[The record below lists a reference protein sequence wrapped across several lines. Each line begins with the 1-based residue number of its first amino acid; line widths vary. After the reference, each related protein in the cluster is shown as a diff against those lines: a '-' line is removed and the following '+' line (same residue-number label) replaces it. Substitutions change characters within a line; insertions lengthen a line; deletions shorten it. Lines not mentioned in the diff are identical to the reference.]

1 MDSLSERAARIQAR
15 ADLDELAGIVRY
27 QNEREMARVVVEA
40 NRREIAAARL
50 AWALE
55 HWS

>member
-1 MDSLSERAARIQAR
+1 MDSLSKRAAQIQAR

-40 NRREIAAARL
+40 NRREIAKARL
-50 AWALE
+50 SWALE